1 MVTLEQHLA
10 QADRNE
16 RLANIIAALPE
27 RFTEWEVTLL
37 FYSALHYVDAF
48 LATQERSPKRH
59 RDRNNLVASLTN
71 LGREYQNLFQQ
82 SMNSRYHLYTFT
94 PQEVSEIKAEDFD
107 RVKEEVLSLLSSET
121 VDM

>member
-1 MVTLEQHLA
+1 MA

-48 LATQERSPKRH
+48 LATQGISPKRH
-59 RDRNNLVASLTN
+59 RDRNNLVASMTN

-82 SMNSRYHLYTFT
+82 SMNSRYHLYHFT
-94 PQEVSEIKAEDFD
+94 SQDVGEIKAEDFD
-107 RVKEEVLSLLSSET
+107 RVKEEVLSLLSSEI
-121 VDM
+121 VDR